1 MWEKRRPVLMLG
13 LGHGEA
19 AGELRLMAAPG
30 LPADVAVG
38 YLREVICRMERG
50 KARV

>member
-1 MWEKRRPVLMLG
+1 MLG

-30 LPADVAVG
+30 LPADVAAG
-38 YLREVICRMERG
+38 YLGEVICRLERG
-50 KARV
+50 ESGA